1 MRKRE
6 YKNIIISTKVEWW
19 VYDQLKQGA
28 EEQKTSIYALSR
40 ALCYLF
46 AKNRRK
52 NEADIIPAE
61 LEEIFDGF
69 SVLSHED
76 FQTTK
81 KGVSI

>member
-6 YKNIIISTKVEWW
+6 YKNIIISTKVEGW
-19 VYDQLKQGA
+19 VYDELKQSA
-28 EEQKTSIYALSR
+28 EEQQTSIYALSR

-52 NEADIIPAE
+52 NETDIIPAE
-61 LEEIFDGF
+61 LEEMFDGF
-69 SVLSHED
+69 SVLSYDD
-76 FQTTK
+76 FHTTK